1 MSVGSGPMGDATRYP
16 STIYNARSSKSRTSV
31 FALIAVSLIMLSGC
45 QEAEQA
51 SEYEKSLVDLSL
63 PLKGESIAD
72 NMSPLSGSRR
82 CDFLHRTVCSG
93 GTACKPIVSDVKV
106 YTVINF
112 DKKTYSRCTSVD
124 GCADHDI
131 DYVGGGNPI
140 NNISVAKA
148 GVLVKYGPGSRFVDI
163 ATLGSTTYLADG
175 ICKNQS

>member
-1 MSVGSGPMGDATRYP
+1 MSVKLRPKCDTTCCLMTTY
-16 STIYNARSSKSRTSV
+16 YARNSKSRTSV
-31 FALIAVSLIMLSGC
+31 FAIMAISLLTLSGC
-45 QEAEQA
+45 QEAEQV
-51 SEYEKSLVDLSL
+51 SEFEKSSVDLSW
-63 PLKGESIAD
+63 PIKGEGIAD

-124 GCADHDI
+124 GCDDHDI
-131 DYVGGGNPI
+131 DYVGGGNSI
-140 NNISVAKA
+140 NNISIAKA

-163 ATLGSTTYLADG
+163 ATLGSMTYLADG
-175 ICKNQS
+175 ICKSQS